1 MLSTLVFVAS
11 LTITSAILAQ
21 EETAT
26 VGQAQQLLKQKS
38 YAEAVKVFQTVF
50 TKKDLGRIE
59 YYDAACAA
67 ALAGQHE
74 LAFIWLDKAIEK
86 NWWNIDHLKT
96 DTDLQSLHDRPE
108 WLIMLNK
115 LQTKLAAR
123 EKNYDHAL
131 KKELEDIFIAD
142 QKLRTS
148 IDAIIKQYGENS
160 EQVKATWDEIERLD
174 AANLKRV
181 TQILDSKGWLGPEQV
196 GERASSTLF
205 LVVQHANKEVWKKYL
220 PMMRKAVQEKKASAS
235 SLALLEDRYLAFGL
249 GKKQIYGSQLQ
260 TIDGV
265 TKLMPVEDP
274 DRLDERRASVGL
286 PPIADYLR
294 NWNLTWDLENY
305 KKSLAEEEQKASKAK
320 K

>member
-1 MLSTLVFVAS
+1 MLRTLVFIAS
-11 LTITSAILAQ
+11 LSLTSSIFAQ
-21 EETAT
+21 EDAAT

-38 YAEAVKVFQTVF
+38 YAKAVKVFQSVF
-50 TKKDLGRIE
+50 AKKDLGRIE

-86 NWWNIDHLKT
+86 NWWNIDHLKN
-96 DTDLQSLHDRPE
+96 DTDLKPLHDRPE
-108 WLIMLNK
+108 WSIMLNK
-115 LQTKLAAR
+115 LQTKLTAR

-131 KKELEDIFIAD
+131 KKELEDIYVAD

-148 IDAIIKQYGENS
+148 VDAIIKQYGEKS
-160 EQVKATWDEIERLD
+160 EQVQSTWSEIERLD
-174 AANLKRV
+174 KINLKRV
-181 TQILDSKGWLGPEQV
+181 TEILDSKGWLGPEQV
-196 GERASSTLF
+196 GERASATLF
-205 LVVQHANKEVWKKYL
+205 LVIQHANTKIWKKYL

-235 SLALLEDRYLAFGL
+235 NLALLEDRYLAFGL

-260 TIDGV
+260 TVDGI

-274 DRLDERRASVGL
+274 DRLDERRAAVGL
-286 PPIADYLR
+286 QPIAEYLQ

-305 KKSLAEEEQKASKAK
+305 KKSLAEDELKARKAK